1 MAGRQHSF
9 AAFAAE
15 VGGIAAEMGIDA
27 AEIAARRAFLELDEA
42 DAQRLRAMRGQLA
55 AAHHGFADGFYE
67 YLQRLPEL
75 AALLPDDATVAR
87 LKAAHGRYF
96 DSLVAGDYG
105 EAYVAGRLRVGM
117 THARI
122 GLTPKWYVGAFRKYL
137 SDMLRA
143 IWEASGGEFDAFQPA
158 FDALLKVVMLDLGLT
173 LDTYIHADTRAIA
186 LRDRAIES
194 SVNGIFIA
202 DATPPECRLI
212 YVNAAFSRILGSP
225 REAVLG
231 QPCLCAGD
239 DDGFAVIREAIA
251 AGRDGYTTLARTRP
265 DGTPQWIELF
275 LAPVRGDA
283 GAVTHYVGILNDV
296 TARKEA
302 EAQLAFLAHHDPLT
316 GLPNRA
322 YFDHRLGQ
330 VLAGADRGRGFALCF
345 IDLDR
350 FKLIND
356 SLGHGAGDAVL
367 VEVARRL
374 GSVCRGGDTLVRL
387 AGDEF
392 VILIEGAGDAGSAAA
407 IAGRA
412 LHALSQPVKAAGRD
426 IDLTASLGVALC
438 PNDGRDADTLLRNAD
453 AAMYA
458 AKAAGRNT
466 FRFYDQAMNRRAQL
480 RLSFEADLR
489 RAAARGQLELFYQ
502 PQVRAAD
509 GAVVGAE
516 ALLRWRHPERGLV
529 SPMEFIPVAEEAGI
543 IAELGEWAL
552 REAARQIAA
561 WRRGGVGV
569 PRVAVNLSARQFH
582 APDLV
587 ERVARI
593 LAEAGVPSEWIE
605 LEITES
611 TAMQD
616 PAGAVRMLQRLRQ
629 RGLEVAMDDFGTGHS
644 SLAMLRTLPIDGLK
658 LDRSFVQHLPASG
671 SDAAVAAAV
680 VTLARQLGLAVVA
693 EGVETPA
700 QRAFLADLGC
710 DRLQGF
716 LFARPLPAAEFES
729 WLSRHAAESAPGGR
743 TGRPPILAGVSSCTS
758 AS

>member
-1 MAGRQHSF
+1 
-9 AAFAAE
+9 
-15 VGGIAAEMGIDA
+15 MGIDA
-27 AEIAARRAFLELDEA
+27 AEIAARRAFLELEEA
-42 DAQRLRAMRGQLA
+42 DAQRLRAMRDKLA

-67 YLQRLPEL
+67 YLRRLPEL

-143 IWEASGGEFDAFQPA
+143 TWDATGGEFESFQPA

-202 DATPPECRLI
+202 DATPPECRLS
-212 YVNAAFSRILGSP
+212 YVNAAFSNILGSP

-231 QPCLCAGD
+231 QPCLCTGD
-239 DDGFAVIREAIA
+239 DDGFAVIRDAIA
-251 AGRDGYTTLARTRP
+251 AGRDGYTTLSRTRP
-265 DGTPQWIELF
+265 DGSPQWIELF
-275 LAPVRGDA
+275 LAPVRGD
-283 GAVTHYVGILNDV
+283 GGVISHYVGILNDV
-296 TARKEA
+296 TERKEA
-302 EAQLAFLAHHDPLT
+302 EAQLAFLAHHDRLT

-322 YFDHRLGQ
+322 YFDQRLGQ
-330 VLAGADRGRGFALCF
+330 VLAGANRGQGFALCF
-345 IDLDR
+345 VDLDR
-350 FKLIND
+350 FKVIND

-367 VEVARRL
+367 VEVARRIA
-374 GSVCRGGDTLVRL
+374 GVCRGGDTLVRL

-392 VILIEGAGDAGSAAA
+392 VILIEGAGESGDAAA
-407 IAGRA
+407 VAERV
-412 LHALSQPVKAAGRD
+412 LQALSRPVSAAGRD
-426 IDLTASLGVALC
+426 VDVAASLGIALC
-438 PNDGRDADTLLRNAD
+438 PDDGRDAETLLRNAD

-466 FRFYDQAMNRRAQL
+466 FRFYDEAMNRRARL

-502 PQVRAAD
+502 PQLRGDD
-509 GAVVGAE
+509 GALVGAE

-529 SPMEFIPVAEEAGI
+529 SPLEFIPVAEEAGI

-552 REAARQIAA
+552 REAARQIAD
-561 WRRGGVGV
+561 WRRRGVAV

-587 ERVARI
+587 ERVTRI
-593 LAEAGVPSEWIE
+593 LAEAEVPSAWIE

-616 PAGAVRMLQRLRQ
+616 PAGAVRMLQRLREH
-629 RGLEVAMDDFGTGHS
+629 GLEVAMDDFGTGHS
-644 SLAMLRTLPIDGLK
+644 SLGMLRTLPIDVLK

-671 SDAAVAAAV
+671 TDAAVATAV

-716 LFARPLPAAEFES
+716 LFARPLPAAEVEA
-729 WLSRHAAESAPGGR
+729 WLLRHRGDAGSGSRAGR
-743 TGRPPILAGVSSCTS
+743 APILAGISSCTTPS
-758 AS
+758 